1 MPPHHAGMSTLSP
14 EAARTAAQRAQ
25 RGASSASAIP
35 QFFTKRVADPGMI
48 PLLVATGVEFGAVKV
63 AKLAMSPNS
72 MLYIF
77 L

>member
-1 MPPHHAGMSTLSP
+1 
-14 EAARTAAQRAQ
+14 
-25 RGASSASAIP
+25 
-35 QFFTKRVADPGMI
+35 MI